1 MRKGRPPA
9 SGIAHSVRVGE
20 GPTIGW
26 CILWCMQRVQIYL
39 SDEQRRRVAERARE
53 RKCAQSEV
61 IREILDRGLGIE
73 HDAAD
78 VATVIR
84 ETAGVLAG
92 EADWETWQ
100 RSVRGRSADER
111 LEALGL

>member
-1 MRKGRPPA
+1 MRAVRGDPRDPRSGR
-9 SGIAHSVRVGE
+9 
-20 GPTIGW
+20 
-26 CILWCMQRVQIYL
+26 
-39 SDEQRRRVAERARE
+39 
-53 RKCAQSEV
+53 
-61 IREILDRGLGIE
+61 LGIE